1 MGCGASVEQH
11 EGTASIQHDSVP
23 SAKVPPTA
31 ILISMLS
38 LENVFL
44 KSFTGPYICI
54 TSRSLRR
61 ITKRFT
67 KVEPDG
73 SLMLPTDSVITFP
86 LIGVDAKEIFQN
98 TAVSVTVFARDAQG
112 KDRPVAACD
121 FVLDP
126 SWLQSADGFDGEIT
140 LLSELSSAK
149 ASPPAKIGFHI
160 SSSSMFP
167 AIAPGLDEMASDF
180 LIQQD
185 ETASALAEMT
195 RKMRT
200 DSSSQS
206 ALAENSLRRQ
216 SSVESPSSIRRQP
229 SDSPSGATTRRQIS
243 SDFSS
248 SPHSNRRS
256 SSFVLSSALPLTSMD
271 FDGLLGK
278 VRAEK
283 NATSREV
290 HENIFT

>member
-11 EGTASIQHDSVP
+11 EDTASIQHDSVP

-98 TAVSVTVFARDAQG
+98 TAISVTVFARDAQG

-229 SDSPSGATTRRQIS
+229 SDSPSGATTRRQNS
-243 SDFSS
+243 SEFSS

-256 SSFVLSSALPLTSMD
+256 SSFVLSSALPLARGTRKHFYLISIIV
-271 FDGLLGK
+271 F
-278 VRAEK
+278 A
-283 NATSREV
+283 
-290 HENIFT
+290 F

>member
-1 MGCGASVEQH
+1 
-11 EGTASIQHDSVP
+11 
-23 SAKVPPTA
+23 
-31 ILISMLS
+31 MLS

-98 TAVSVTVFARDAQG
+98 TAISVTVFARDAQG

-206 ALAENSLRRQ
+206 AVSENSLRRQ

-229 SDSPSGATTRRQIS
+229 SDSPSGATTRRQNS